1 MDDEDIKQRY
11 QEILEIYE
19 QETAKPLLERD
30 DSVYDTVFEQLRDL
44 AQRAI
49 KKSTKNIPTVR
60 QFGG

>member
-1 MDDEDIKQRY
+1 VDDEDIKQRY